1 MPVNWNA
8 VVEGNH
14 GVLKRVLSELVA
26 MADAAILTS
35 PQGSKSGGGRRE
47 ASGGGGDA
55 ADTPTRRSDDRRPPL
70 KGEVEPAATLP
81 RLLHTAILRVLRPA
95 EAAARRLIV
104 VMARGLVVT
113 LPPFRPRTPKKTSLA
128 RKGGTGIILPRGFVV
143 KRGVIMP
150 KQGARPAATPGLPP
164 FTGEGDHAER
174 GVGGIVE
181 TPTPRIPSLPLFDP
195 RKRFFY
201 VRPMPNRGVP
211 RISDPGVGARLP
223 IPVRQPPL
231 PGGRVSAARIHQ
243 RLATLAAAL
252 DDLPGQAKRFARLR
266 ALRLAA
272 RAREREREVSG
283 TPAPH
288 PRPRSL
294 HVWPLRPGHPP
305 GWTRRPK
312 HEIDEVLKD
321 LQYFAREVLEQP
333 DTS

>member
-1 MPVNWNA
+1 
-8 VVEGNH
+8 
-14 GVLKRVLSELVA
+14 
-26 MADAAILTS
+26 
-35 PQGSKSGGGRRE
+35 
-47 ASGGGGDA
+47 
-55 ADTPTRRSDDRRPPL
+55 
-70 KGEVEPAATLP
+70 
-81 RLLHTAILRVLRPA
+81 
-95 EAAARRLIV
+95 
-104 VMARGLVVT
+104 
-113 LPPFRPRTPKKTSLA
+113 
-128 RKGGTGIILPRGFVV
+128 GTGIILPRGFVI

-150 KQGARPAATPGLPP
+150 KLGARPADLPP

-181 TPTPRIPSLPLFDP
+181 APARRTPSLPLFDP

-201 VRPMPNRGVP
+201 VRPARNRGVP
-211 RISDPGVGARLP
+211 RISDPAAGARLS

-231 PGGRVSAARIHQ
+231 PGGRVSAARIHR

-283 TPAPH
+283 APTPH

-305 GWTRRPK
+305 GWQRRPK

-321 LQYFAREVLEQP
+321 LQFFALEVLEQP

>member
-1 MPVNWNA
+1 MPVNWSA
-8 VVEGNH
+8 VIEGNH
-14 GVLKRVLSELVA
+14 GVLKRILAELVA
-26 MADAAILTS
+26 MADAAVFTS
-35 PQGSKSGGGRRE
+35 PLRGGRRE

-70 KGEVEPAATLP
+70 KGEVEAAATLP
-81 RLLHTAILRVLRPA
+81 RHLHTAILRILRPA

-104 VMARGLVVT
+104 VMARGIVVT
-113 LPPFRPRTPKKTSLA
+113 LPPFRPRPPAKTSLA
-128 RKGGTGIILPRGFVV
+128 RKGGTGIILPRGFVI

-150 KQGARPAATPGLPP
+150 KLGARAADLPP

-201 VRPMPNRGVP
+201 IRPMRNRGVP

-223 IPVRQPPL
+223 IPVRREPM
-231 PGGRVSAARIHQ
+231 PGGRVSAARIQQ

-252 DDLPGQAKRFARLR
+252 DDLPGQAKRFAQLR

-283 TPAPH
+283 APAPH
-288 PRPRSL
+288 PRPRAL

-305 GWTRRPK
+305 GGQRRPK

>member
-1 MPVNWNA
+1 MPVDWNA
-8 VVEGNH
+8 VIEGNH
-14 GVLKRVLSELVA
+14 RVLKRILAELVA
-26 MADAAILTS
+26 MADAAIFTS

-55 ADTPTRRSDDRRPPL
+55 TGAPQP
-70 KGEVEPAATLP
+70 TLP
-81 RLLHTAILRVLRPA
+81 RHLHTVILRILRPA
-95 EAAARRLIV
+95 EAAVRRLIV

-113 LPPFRPRTPKKTSLA
+113 LPAFRSRPPQKTSLA
-128 RKGGTGIILPRGFVV
+128 RKGGTGIILPRGFVI

-150 KQGARPAATPGLPP
+150 KQEARPAATPDLPP

-181 TPTPRIPSLPLFDP
+181 APARRIPSLPLFDP

-201 VRPMPNRGVP
+201 VRPMRNRGVP
-211 RISDPGVGARLP
+211 RISDPGAGARLP

-231 PGGRVSAARIHQ
+231 PNGRVSAERIHQ

-283 TPAPH
+283 APH
-288 PRPRSL
+288 PHRKHRSL
-294 HVWPLRPGHPP
+294 HVWPLRPGRPP
-305 GWTRRPK
+305 GGQRKSK

-321 LQYFAREVLEQP
+321 LHYFAFEALEKP

>member
-1 MPVNWNA
+1 MPVDWNA
-8 VVEGNH
+8 VIEGNH
-14 GVLKRVLSELVA
+14 GVLKRVVSELVVMVA
-26 MADAAILTS
+26 
-35 PQGSKSGGGRRE
+35 PRE
-47 ASGGGGDA
+47 G
-55 ADTPTRRSDDRRPPL
+55 
-70 KGEVEPAATLP
+70 AATLP
-81 RLLHTAILRVLRPA
+81 RHLHTAILRVLRPA

-104 VMARGLVVT
+104 VMARGIVLT
-113 LPPFRPRTPKKTSLA
+113 LPAFRPRPPQKTSLA
-128 RKGGTGIILPRGFVV
+128 RKGGTGIILPRGFVM

-150 KQGARPAATPGLPP
+150 TPPP
-164 FTGEGDHAER
+164 VSQRT
-174 GVGGIVE
+174 
-181 TPTPRIPSLPLFDP
+181 PSLPLFDP

-223 IPVRQPPL
+223 IPVRQPSL
-231 PGGRVSAARIHQ
+231 PDGRVRAARIHQ

-272 RAREREREVSG
+272 RAREREHEASG
-283 TPAPH
+283 APTPH

-294 HVWPLRPGHPP
+294 HVWPLRPGRPP